1 MVSGLSDYEVRDL
14 SNKINK
20 LLCEKRHW
28 ENQIVALGGGNH
40 RRNVVIL
47 DDDGKVVPGTKGYE
61 YFGWAKDI
69 PSVRELFQRRKN
81 KEEEENQALAF
92 YKKFMSQGLPYYCD
106 LDENDGT
113 ILQYQRAAEEEGAY
127 EAPTH
132 QTGKRRTLVS
142 EEA

>member
-1 MVSGLSDYEVRDL
+1 MAKKFLGLRVMSSSTILVHGYLTTEY
-14 SNKINK
+14 
-20 LLCEKRHW
+20 C
-28 ENQIVALGGGNH
+28 
-40 RRNVVIL
+40 RNR
-47 DDDGKVVPGTKGYE
+47 

-113 ILQYQRAAEEEGAY
+113 ILQYQRAAEEE
-127 EAPTH
+127 
-132 QTGKRRTLVS
+132 
-142 EEA
+142 